1 MFDLEI
7 ETYKNV
13 NNLKENSMCLTFA
26 KICKGLSTISMKSP
40 WTTTLY
46 LYYNFRFNL
55 CIVIHDATCI
65 IELKC
70 IKQG

>member
-26 KICKGLSTISMKSP
+26 KICKG
-40 WTTTLY
+40 
-46 LYYNFRFNL
+46 
-55 CIVIHDATCI
+55 
-65 IELKC
+65 
-70 IKQG
+70 